1 MIIYSIFIKIN
12 LNIIN
17 TIQKKIYKGCLSCF
31 NIIRFRKK
39 HSKKQHKSVKAKD
52 VVEPVVQKHDEE
64 KTNTV
69 WTSGYIE
76 PDYLS
81 TNSGFYGKLGE
92 GDSSSSL
99 KNDFNKVKT
108 FDLRGVTTTKEK

>member
-1 MIIYSIFIKIN
+1 MS
-12 LNIIN
+12 
-17 TIQKKIYKGCLSCF
+17 TGCLSCF
-31 NIIRFRKK
+31 NIICFRKK
-39 HSKKQHKSVKAKD
+39 HGNKQHKSVKAED
-52 VVEPVVQKHDEE
+52 VVEPVVLEDDEE
-64 KTNTV
+64 ESPDKKTNTV